1 MILEFLK
8 GELNSKRFNGS
19 LDNIINDLGLDSSI
33 IFNGNI
39 KNKKENLDRLNIM
52 KKFRGYPDN
61 GLFENFP
68 KISEWKYL
76 ELDEKDID
84 NIYYIDYDYWNELS
98 NGTSKPVEAA
108 KVINSG
114 REIEAIRRKPI
125 RRELEGMVHF
135 AGLVLLMA
143 LMVYVMI
150 HDVQRI
156 L

>member
-19 LDNIINDLGLDSSI
+19 LDNIINDLRLDSSI

-114 REIEAIRRKPI
+114 REIYN
-125 RRELEGMVHF
+125 VSNHHF
-135 AGLVLLMA
+135 
-143 LMVYVMI
+143 LMVLSI
-150 HDVQRI
+150 TKQINFH
-156 L
+156 LLF

>member
-8 GELNSKRFNGS
+8 GKLNSKRFNGS
-19 LDNIINDLGLDSSI
+19 LDNIINDLRLDSSI

-84 NIYYIDYDYWNELS
+84 KIKAYSAASDNIGNFFGQNVFMAS
-98 NGTSKPVEAA
+98 
-108 KVINSG
+108 SG
-114 REIEAIRRKPI
+114 
-125 RRELEGMVHF
+125 
-135 AGLVLLMA
+135 VLLISGTLESLGYNVDTLQIAKASLPIA
-143 LMVYVMI
+143 LAALVSE
-150 HDVQRI
+150 RKNS
-156 L
+156 

>member
-8 GELNSKRFNGS
+8 GKLNSKRFNGS
-19 LDNIINDLGLDSSI
+19 LDNIINDLRLDSSI

-114 REIEAIRRKPI
+114 REIYN
-125 RRELEGMVHF
+125 VSNHHF
-135 AGLVLLMA
+135 LLVLSITKQINFHL
-143 LMVYVMI
+143 LF
-150 HDVQRI
+150 
-156 L
+156 

>member
-8 GELNSKRFNGS
+8 GKLNSKRFNGS
-19 LDNIINDLGLDSSI
+19 LDNIINDLRLDSSI

-84 NIYYIDYDYWNELS
+84 NDYWNELS

-114 REIEAIRRKPI
+114 REIYN
-125 RRELEGMVHF
+125 VSNHHF
-135 AGLVLLMA
+135 
-143 LMVYVMI
+143 LMVLSI
-150 HDVQRI
+150 TKQINFH
-156 L
+156 LLF

>member
-1 MILEFLK
+1 MKLIRKANEDEMILEFLK
-8 GELNSKRFNGS
+8 GKLNSKRFNGS
-19 LDNIINDLGLDSSI
+19 LDNIINDLRLDSSI

-84 NIYYIDYDYWNELS
+84 NNINGYMYDFQH
-98 NGTSKPVEAA
+98 
-108 KVINSG
+108 NSMWG
-114 REIEAIRRKPI
+114 KK
-125 RRELEGMVHF
+125 
-135 AGLVLLMA
+135 
-143 LMVYVMI
+143 
-150 HDVQRI
+150 
-156 L
+156 

>member
-1 MILEFLK
+1 MKLIRKANVDEMILEFLK
-8 GELNSKRFNGS
+8 GKLNSKRFNGS
-19 LDNIINDLGLDSSI
+19 LDNIINDLRLDSSI

-114 REIEAIRRKPI
+114 REIYN
-125 RRELEGMVHF
+125 VSNHHF
-135 AGLVLLMA
+135 
-143 LMVYVMI
+143 LMVLSI
-150 HDVQRI
+150 TKQINFH
-156 L
+156 LLF

>member
-114 REIEAIRRKPI
+114 
-125 RRELEGMVHF
+125 
-135 AGLVLLMA
+135 
-143 LMVYVMI
+143 
-150 HDVQRI
+150 
-156 L
+156 

>member
-114 REIEAIRRKPI
+114 REIYNVSNQP
-125 RRELEGMVHF
+125 F
-135 AGLVLLMA
+135 
-143 LMVYVMI
+143 LMVLSI
-150 HDVQRI
+150 TKQINFH
-156 L
+156 LLF

>member
-1 MILEFLK
+1 MKLIRKANKDEMILEFLK
-8 GELNSKRFNGS
+8 GKLNSKRFNGS
-19 LDNIINDLGLDSSI
+19 LDNIINDLRLDSSI

-114 REIEAIRRKPI
+114 REIYN
-125 RRELEGMVHF
+125 VSNHHF
-135 AGLVLLMA
+135 
-143 LMVYVMI
+143 LMVLSI
-150 HDVQRI
+150 TKQINFH
-156 L
+156 LLF

>member
-1 MILEFLK
+1 MKLIRKANEDEMILEFLK

-19 LDNIINDLGLDSSI
+19 LDNIINELGLDSSI

-39 KNKKENLDRLNIM
+39 ENKKENLDRLNVM

-68 KISEWKYL
+68 KINEWKYL

-98 NGTSKPVEAA
+98 NGTS
-108 KVINSG
+108 
-114 REIEAIRRKPI
+114 
-125 RRELEGMVHF
+125 
-135 AGLVLLMA
+135 
-143 LMVYVMI
+143 
-150 HDVQRI
+150 
-156 L
+156 

>member
-8 GELNSKRFNGS
+8 GKLNSKRFNGS
-19 LDNIINDLGLDSSI
+19 LDNIINDLRLDSSI

-114 REIEAIRRKPI
+114 REIYN
-125 RRELEGMVHF
+125 VSNHHF
-135 AGLVLLMA
+135 
-143 LMVYVMI
+143 LMVLSI
-150 HDVQRI
+150 TK
-156 L
+156 

>member
-8 GELNSKRFNGS
+8 GKLNSKRFNGS
-19 LDNIINDLGLDSSI
+19 LDNIINDLRLDSSI

-114 REIEAIRRKPI
+114 REIYN
-125 RRELEGMVHF
+125 VSNHHF
-135 AGLVLLMA
+135 
-143 LMVYVMI
+143 LMVLSI
-150 HDVQRI
+150 TKQINFH
-156 L
+156 LLF

>member
-8 GELNSKRFNGS
+8 GKLNSKRFNGS
-19 LDNIINDLGLDSSI
+19 LDNIINDLRLDSSI

-98 NGTSKPVEAA
+98 NGTSKSVEAA

-114 REIEAIRRKPI
+114 REIYN
-125 RRELEGMVHF
+125 VSNHHF
-135 AGLVLLMA
+135 
-143 LMVYVMI
+143 LMVLSI
-150 HDVQRI
+150 TKQINFH
-156 L
+156 LLF